1 MSLQRVFNT
10 SEIQKQGL
18 NLFQFPYTI
27 HVSLFWFI
35 KKGTKICLK
44 GANFFYSFG
53 LLLQVLTYMMTVESG
68 HVQQTACRSWF
79 RSQTPQSWWSV
90 NSRVIH
96 PIQSSLVCINIHQ
109 EVNLSLNWPSSYF
122 VLQSIFIKWLFF
134 SIILSVF
141 VDVLEFI
148 IWW

>member
-27 HVSLFWFI
+27 HVSLFWL

-44 GANFFYSFG
+44 GANFFHSFG

-68 HVQQTACRSWF
+68 HVLQTACRSWF

-90 NSRVIH
+90 HSRVIH

-109 EVNLSLNWPSSYF
+109 ELNLSLNWPSSYF
-122 VLQSIFIKWLFF
+122 VHQSIFIKWLFF
-134 SIILSVF
+134 SIVLSVF

>member
-1 MSLQRVFNT
+1 MYCKIVAFIYSFWISLHHPCIIILVL
-10 SEIQKQGL
+10 K
-18 NLFQFPYTI
+18 NLPWRSVLFYT
-27 HVSLFWFI
+27 
-35 KKGTKICLK
+35 
-44 GANFFYSFG
+44 FG

-79 RSQTPQSWWSV
+79 RSQTPQSWRSV

-109 EVNLSLNWPSSYF
+109 ELNLSLNWPSSYF
-122 VLQSIFIKWLFF
+122 VHQSIFIKWLFF
-134 SIILSVF
+134 SIVLSVF